1 MWRLGVDSR
10 NDTYA
15 AGEGDQMST
24 EGAKGQIAVICTM
37 SCKEALIELVPEFE
51 HESGYRVEATY
62 GSGPELAKRIS
73 GGMRADIFV
82 GPEEFS
88 GPLIEEGRLV
98 GTSRTAFAHSGAA
111 LAIKAGAPKPD
122 ISSPEKLKEVL
133 LAAKGIS
140 YSRGAS
146 GIHFLQACERL
157 GIADAVA
164 AKLVKPRPGEMVG
177 PVLVRGEADIGV
189 QQPAELLPV
198 KGIEIIGPL
207 PGELRQTIVYGA
219 TLFTGSTQHEGT
231 RAFIDFLKSATAH
244 KVLRHSGLDP
254 A

>member
-1 MWRLGVDSR
+1 
-10 NDTYA
+10 
-15 AGEGDQMST
+15 MST
-24 EGAKGQIAVICTM
+24 PGAKGQIAVICTM

-51 HESGYRVEATY
+51 HASGFRVEATY
-62 GSGPELAKRIS
+62 GAGPELAKQIS
-73 GGMRADIFV
+73 GGVRADIFV

-88 GPLIEEGRLV
+88 GPLIEEGRLD
-98 GTSRTAFAHSGAA
+98 GASRTAFAHSGAA

-122 ISSPEKLKEVL
+122 ISSAEKLKAAL

-177 PVLVRGEADIGV
+177 PVIVRGEAEIGV

-207 PGELRQTIVYGA
+207 PPELRQTIVYGA
-219 TLFTGSTQHEGT
+219 TVFTGSTQQDGNK
-231 RAFIDFLKSATAH
+231 AFVHFLKSPAAD
-244 KVLRHSGLDP
+244 KVLRHSGLEP

>member
-1 MWRLGVDSR
+1 MWRLGVDTR
-10 NDTYA
+10 DVTYD
-15 AGEGDQMST
+15 AGERGQMST

-98 GTSRTAFAHSGAA
+98 GSSRTAFAHSGAA

-122 ISSPEKLKEVL
+122 ISSPEKLKQAL
-133 LAAKGIS
+133 LAAKAIS

-198 KGIEIIGPL
+198 EGIEIIGPL
-207 PGELRQTIVYGA
+207 PPELRQTIVYGA
-219 TLFTGSTQHEGT
+219 TVFTGSTQHEGN
-231 RAFIDFLKSATAH
+231 RAFVDFLKSPAAH
-244 KVLRHSGLDP
+244 KVLRETGLEP

>member
-1 MWRLGVDSR
+1 
-10 NDTYA
+10 
-15 AGEGDQMST
+15 MST
-24 EGAKGQIAVICTM
+24 QNAKGQIAVICTM

-51 HESGYRVEATY
+51 HDSGRRVDATY
-62 GSGPELAKRIS
+62 GAGPELAKQIS
-73 GGMRADIFV
+73 GGLRADIFV

-88 GPLIEEGRLV
+88 SPLIEEGRLV
-98 GTSRTAFAHSGAA
+98 GRSRTAFAHSGAA

-122 ISSPEKLKEVL
+122 ISSPEKLKQAL

-198 KGIEIIGPL
+198 EGIEIIGPL
-207 PGELRQTIVYGA
+207 PRELRQTIVYGA
-219 TLFTGSTQHEGT
+219 TVFTGSTQSEGN
-231 RAFIDFLKSATAH
+231 RAFVEFLKSEAAR
-244 KVLRHSGLDP
+244 KVLRHSGLEP
-254 A
+254 V

>member
-1 MWRLGVDSR
+1 
-10 NDTYA
+10 
-15 AGEGDQMST
+15 MST
-24 EGAKGQIAVICTM
+24 EGSKGQIAVICTM

-51 HESGYRVEATY
+51 HESGYRVQATY
-62 GSGPELAKRIS
+62 GAGPELSKQIS
-73 GGMRADIFV
+73 GGTRADIFV

-88 GPLIEEGRLV
+88 GPLIEEGKLV
-98 GTSRTAFAHSGAA
+98 ASSRTAFAHSGAA

-122 ISSPEKLKEVL
+122 ISSAEKLKGVL
-133 LAAKGIS
+133 LAAKAIS

-157 GIADAVA
+157 GIADEVA

-198 KGIEIIGPL
+198 IGIEIIGPL
-207 PGELRQTIVYGA
+207 PAELRQTIVYGA
-219 TLFTGSTQHEGT
+219 TVFTGSAQREGNQAFVEFMRSHAAREVLHET
-231 RAFIDFLKSATAH
+231 
-244 KVLRHSGLDP
+244 GLDP
-254 A
+254 V